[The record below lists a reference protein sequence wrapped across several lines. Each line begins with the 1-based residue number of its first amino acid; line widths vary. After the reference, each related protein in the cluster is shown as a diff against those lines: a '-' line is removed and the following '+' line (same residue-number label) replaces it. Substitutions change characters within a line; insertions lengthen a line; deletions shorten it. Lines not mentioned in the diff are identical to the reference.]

1 MSSSITGDRLQ
12 APGYGILPPDEGS
25 GLLDWSWAAER
36 LSSSHTYWVATVRQ
50 DSRPHVMPVWGV
62 WLDNVFYFSSG
73 RRSRKIRNLATN
85 AHCVVS
91 IQDGTDCVIVEGEAK
106 AKEVPIGPLHAAI
119 SSTYLAK
126 YQTDLS
132 ELGEPI
138 YAIHPKV
145 AFGLQESDFVG
156 SATRWKFSQAKTR

>member
-1 MSSSITGDRLQ
+1 MGSSIIADRPQ
-12 APGYGILPPDEGS
+12 AHGYGILPPQEGN

-36 LSSSHTYWVATVRQ
+36 LSGAHTYWIATTRP

-62 WLDNVFYFSSG
+62 WLDDVFYFSSG
-73 RRSRKIRNLATN
+73 RQSRKVRNLAKN

-91 IQDGTDCVIVEGEAK
+91 VEDGTDCVIVEGEAK
-106 AKEVPIGPLHAAI
+106 EVSPGPLHDAI
-119 SSTYLAK
+119 CGAYLAK
-126 YQTDLS
+126 YQTDLG

-138 YAIHPKV
+138 YAIHPRV

-156 SATRWKFSQAKTR
+156 SATRWRFSARSA